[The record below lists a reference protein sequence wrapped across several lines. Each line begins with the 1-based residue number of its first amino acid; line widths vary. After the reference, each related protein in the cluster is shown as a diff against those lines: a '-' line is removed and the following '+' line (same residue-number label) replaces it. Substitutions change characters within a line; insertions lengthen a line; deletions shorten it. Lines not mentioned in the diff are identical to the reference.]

1 MAIVHAVTEVAPE
14 PPRLDRYRNEL
25 AASLLGVPPAKANT
39 EGLITLRKLAASAP
53 PMDSDVVYLP
63 QQRALNVVKTCEKW
77 IASDEDLD
85 EEVESAMTWTFSH
98 LAPILQN
105 LEGSHWEFIFDVVE
119 NNLEV
124 CRLSSL
130 IKRAPAKMLMQN
142 STFDDDATF
151 VSLAHTLK
159 LILVIKDLTLTNK
172 VLREDWQTRRLP
184 ILKLVRDLA
193 SSRLG
198 MQSKRFS
205 RLIFNIDIS
214 R

>member
-1 MAIVHAVTEVAPE
+1 MGFDSDYCPYLIKRLSFDLAPETSMAIVHAVTEVAPE

-124 CRLSSL
+124 CRAFLL
-130 IKRAPAKMLMQN
+130 N
-142 STFDDDATF
+142 
-151 VSLAHTLK
+151 
-159 LILVIKDLTLTNK
+159 
-172 VLREDWQTRRLP
+172 
-184 ILKLVRDLA
+184 
-193 SSRLG
+193 
-198 MQSKRFS
+198 
-205 RLIFNIDIS
+205 
-214 R
+214 

>member
-1 MAIVHAVTEVAPE
+1 MPTKQKQIDGLLLLGVSSELVGFDSDYCPYLIKRLSFDLAPETSMAIVHAVTEVAPE
-14 PPRLDRYRNEL
+14 PLRLDRYRNEL

-124 CRLSSL
+124 C
-130 IKRAPAKMLMQN
+130 
-142 STFDDDATF
+142 
-151 VSLAHTLK
+151 LAFL
-159 LILVIKDLTLTNK
+159 LN
-172 VLREDWQTRRLP
+172 
-184 ILKLVRDLA
+184 
-193 SSRLG
+193 
-198 MQSKRFS
+198 
-205 RLIFNIDIS
+205 
-214 R
+214 